1 MNRDQYL
8 GLNVIAEFTSWLA
21 DRLPLIEGHY
31 VANNRRIPRAQRR
44 FDAVGVAQALEN
56 YAWPSRFIAPAAVE
70 GFDFQQ
76 GQVVDALNWVDTQT
90 RLSYFRVGLNAALH
104 QHDRDATLLWAG
116 AILHWG
122 MGTRGAATLNYLA
135 GMPDPAGY
143 LSYRRAALALE
154 RIDEAKGRLMPLIPY
169 MSSGL
174 GKVHSLAAPDGLI
187 IYDSRVALALTRE
200 IHLFLQQRGEAVI
213 PEPLKLRV
221 ARGRVPP
228 SVGDDKHN
236 HPQFVRDWTWMQ
248 AQIRASWILQ
258 AALEENPLIFQVYP
272 MPDRMH
278 KAEAALFMLG
288 AQ

>member
-1 MNRDQYL
+1 
-8 GLNVIAEFTSWLA
+8 
-21 DRLPLIEGHY
+21 
-31 VANNRRIPRAQRR
+31 
-44 FDAVGVAQALEN
+44 
-56 YAWPSRFIAPAAVE
+56 
-70 GFDFQQ
+70 
-76 GQVVDALNWVDTQT
+76 
-90 RLSYFRVGLNAALH
+90 
-104 QHDRDATLLWAG
+104 
-116 AILHWG
+116 
-122 MGTRGAATLNYLA
+122 
-135 GMPDPAGY
+135 
-143 LSYRRAALALE
+143 LE

>member
-1 MNRDQYL
+1 MKIKQYL
-8 GLNVIAEFTSWLA
+8 HLKVIGEFTSWLA

-31 VANNRRIPRAQRR
+31 LVRNRRIPREQRQ
-44 FDAVGVAQALEN
+44 FDAVGVEKALKN
-56 YAWPSRFIAPAAVE
+56 YAWPSKFIAPATMDQFE
-70 GFDFQQ
+70 Q
-76 GQVVDALNWVDTQT
+76 GALSQALNWNDNHAC
-90 RLSYFRVGLNAALH
+90 LSYFRVGLNAALD
-104 QHDRDATLLWAG
+104 QQNREATLLWAG
-116 AILHWG
+116 AILQWG

-143 LSYRRAALALE
+143 LSDSRAALCLQH
-154 RIDEAKGRLMPLIPY
+154 IDEAEGVLMPLIPY

-200 IHLFLQQRGEAVI
+200 IHVFLQQQRGGVI

-221 ARGRVPP
+221 APGRVPP
-228 SVGDDKHN
+228 PVGNENHN
-236 HPQFVRDWTWMQ
+236 HPKFVRDWTWMQ

-258 AALEENPLIFQVYP
+258 AALEKNPVIFQDEP

-278 KAEAALFMLG
+278 KVEAALFMLG

>member
-1 MNRDQYL
+1 MDQFEQ
-8 GLNVIAEFTSWLA
+8 G
-21 DRLPLIEGHY
+21 
-31 VANNRRIPRAQRR
+31 
-44 FDAVGVAQALEN
+44 AL
-56 YAWPSRFIAPAAVE
+56 S
-70 GFDFQQ
+70 Q
-76 GQVVDALNWVDTQT
+76 ALNWNDTHAC
-90 RLSYFRVGLNAALH
+90 LSYFRVGLNAALH

-116 AILHWG
+116 AILQWG
-122 MGTRGAATLNYLA
+122 MGTRGATTLNYLA

-143 LSYRRAALALE
+143 LSDSRAALCLQH
-154 RIDEAKGRLMPLIPY
+154 IDEAEGVLMPLIPY

-200 IHLFLQQRGEAVI
+200 IYLFLQQRGEAVI

-221 ARGRVPP
+221 APGRVPP

-236 HPQFVRDWTWMQ
+236 QPQFVRDWTWMQ

-258 AALEENPLIFQVYP
+258 AALEKNPVIFQGDPIPDP
-272 MPDRMH
+272 MHPDRMH
-278 KAEAALFMLG
+278 KVEAALFMLG